1 LASSVGNRGELT
13 AFSATPVLSPMG
25 VEISAAHAELAGR
38 TSSQMMVEPHGGQRG
53 QELTHIVIPSG
64 SNATHSRKSSARTRE
79 APEHELDTP
88 PDGMAH
94 DAKEAR
100 ILVQD
105 SKHIYNRQRQDV
117 AHQESNTQDDLD
129 LHPELAVRRL

>member
-1 LASSVGNRGELT
+1 MVQARG
-13 AFSATPVLSPMG
+13 
-25 VEISAAHAELAGR
+25 
-38 TSSQMMVEPHGGQRG
+38 G

-88 PDGMAH
+88 PDGVAH
-94 DAKEAR
+94 DANGHSRTLAR

-105 SKHIYNRQRQDV
+105 AHQHQAV

-129 LHPELAVRRL
+129 LHPELAVRKL